1 MSGYYELKTSGSQF
15 MWNLKSANHE
25 TILTSERY
33 TSKDGAKRGIES
45 CKANSGLDA
54 RYERKT
60 SSNGQP
66 YFVLRGANFEVIG
79 TSETYSSTW
88 ARDAGI
94 TTCKANGPTAATVD
108 RT

>member
-1 MSGYYELKTSGSQF
+1 MPGYYELKTSGSQF

-33 TSKDGAKRGIES
+33 TTKDGARNGIES
-45 CKANSGLDA
+45 CKTNSALDT

-60 SSNGQP
+60 SAAGQP
-66 YFVLRGANFEVIG
+66 YFVLRGANYEVIG
-79 TSETYSSTW
+79 TSESYSSTW
-88 ARDAGI
+88 ARDNGI
-94 TTCKANGPTAATVD
+94 ATCKATGPTAATAD